1 LLFHLLE
8 SIAVRRGSQTALRW
22 RDGSIAYDRLAGAVR
37 ARAEVLAGH
46 GVGPHRAVALL
57 LPNSP
62 DFVIDFFAI
71 AARGAVAIP
80 LNPQFKPDEV
90 SACLAGC
97 DVAAI
102 VASETALP
110 VAREVA
116 DRSATPP
123 AVFVSS
129 GASGVAARGTP
140 GEVAAPRVAGD
151 VLHGFS
157 SGSTGTPNRVVRT
170 QVNLAHEADHFTAAI
185 GLGPEDVI
193 FGAVPFHHA
202 HGLGNCVLAA
212 VRSGATLVIDEV
224 FEPRRA
230 LTTIER
236 ESVTV
241 FPGVPFIFRML
252 VETRPDRSVDM
263 SALRLCF
270 SAGAALPLEVFEAF
284 DKRFGKPI
292 RQLYGCTEAGSV
304 TINLDPDATG
314 TSGSVGRP
322 MGEVKLAVLDEAGAP
337 LPPGGVGE
345 IVIESPALGR
355 SDVQGENFPA
365 GRFYSGDLGVL
376 DGGGQL
382 TLTGRKKLFVST
394 AAGKV
399 DPVEVECCIAERSDV
414 DEVVVVAAE
423 SPAGDEIVKA
433 VVVPHGRLDEDA
445 RATLR
450 RAVVV
455 HCRERLVAY
464 KVPRRVEIRAEIPRS
479 PLGKVLRKYLA

>member
-1 LLFHLLE
+1 LLSHLLE
-8 SIAVRRGSQTALRW
+8 TTALRCGSQSAVRW
-22 RDGSIAYDRLAGAVR
+22 RGGSIAYDRLAEAVR
-37 ARAEVLAGH
+37 ARAEVFAGH
-46 GVGPHRAVALL
+46 GVGPGRAVVLL

-90 SACLAGC
+90 EACLAGC
-97 DVAAI
+97 DAAAI
-102 VASETALP
+102 VASETASP

-116 DRSATPP
+116 SRSGSTP

-129 GASGVAARGTP
+129 GASGAAAHGMP
-140 GEVAAPRVAGD
+140 GELAASQVAGD

-170 QVNLAHEADHFTAAI
+170 QANLVHEAEHFTAAI

-202 HGLGNCVLAA
+202 HGFGNCVLAA
-212 VRSGATLVIDEV
+212 VRSGATLVIDEA

-236 ESVTV
+236 EGVTV

-252 VETRPDRSVDM
+252 AETRPDRSIDM
-263 SALRLCF
+263 SAMRLCF
-270 SAGAALPLEVFEAF
+270 SAGAALPLQVFEAF
-284 DKRFGKPI
+284 DKRFGKPV

-314 TSGSVGRP
+314 TSGSVGHP
-322 MGEVKLAVLDEAGAP
+322 MGEVKLEIVDDEGSP
-337 LPPGGVGE
+337 LGRGEVGE
-345 IVIESPALGR
+345 VVISSPALGR
-355 SDVQGENFPA
+355 SSAQSESFRG
-365 GRFYSGDLGVL
+365 GRFFSGDLGRL
-376 DGGGQL
+376 DVGGHL
-382 TLTGRKKLFVST
+382 ILVGRKKLFVST

-399 DPVEVECCIAERSDV
+399 DPVEVERCIAAHPDV
-414 DEVVVVAAE
+414 EEVVVVAAR
-423 SPAGDEIVKA
+423 SRGGDEIVKA
-433 VVVPHGRLDEDA
+433 VVVPHGNMGDEDGA
-445 RATLR
+445 SLR
-450 RAVVV
+450 RAVAV
-455 HCRERLVAY
+455 HCKERLVAY
-464 KVPRRVEIRAEIPRS
+464 KVPRRVEVRAEIPRS
-479 PLGKVLRKYLA
+479 PLGKVLRKYLV